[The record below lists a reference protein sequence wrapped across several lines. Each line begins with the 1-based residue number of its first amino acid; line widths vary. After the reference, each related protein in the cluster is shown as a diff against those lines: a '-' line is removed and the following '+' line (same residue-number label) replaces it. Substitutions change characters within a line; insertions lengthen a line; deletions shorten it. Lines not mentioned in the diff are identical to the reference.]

1 MPISAA
7 SGGQPGAG
15 TAPGSGG
22 VSPAASAAAAG
33 STAELPGSFKST
45 SGLLGSSP
53 AEAGAGGGAS
63 ASEFFFYQS
72 SDGQWLFLCPLNL
85 RMLLAH
91 YSAYPAC
98 PPTLSARVLE
108 VEDVAQDEASRRR
121 MRVLAH
127 LPLTATFQLC
137 EVDLSGLLPPGA
149 LVPFADELAQRE
161 KKRAQ
166 RAKQEARRLKQERA
180 AAAAAA
186 AAAANTGLTAAE
198 LRAMP
203 LPSASLLPA
212 SLDREAAEEASAA
225 GEAGGAGD
233 EAASAQPAQ
242 PQAGVSYAALA
253 RDGFAATG
261 PSLSTQPASPAVP
274 GPAPTAPKGA
284 WAPKPAAPAVPA
296 WGATSGTATHDA
308 GTAAEQLGGLH
319 ISSGGGK
326 GGKKKLV
333 LFGGSQRKY

>member
-1 MPISAA
+1 M
-7 SGGQPGAG
+7 
-15 TAPGSGG
+15 
-22 VSPAASAAAAG
+22 
-33 STAELPGSFKST
+33 
-45 SGLLGSSP
+45 
-53 AEAGAGGGAS
+53 
-63 ASEFFFYQS
+63 
-72 SDGQWLFLCPLNL
+72 
-85 RMLLAH
+85 
-91 YSAYPAC
+91 
-98 PPTLSARVLE
+98 
-108 VEDVAQDEASRRR
+108 AQDEASRRR

-137 EVDLSGLLPPGA
+137 EVDLSGGWRPRFACCCRPGPGKREGVGRRGLRRWLRSQACRVIVHLGLSAGGGGAFTGGSNFADRDAGSPLPCLCTGLLPPGA